1 MIPST
6 LTLSLI
12 SIVLLILLLKDNEF
26 FLNLL
31 YKFRDFWFFDYINV
45 IIVIGIVPVLNVILF
60 CALIIYS
67 IIKFLRI
74 VK

>member
-12 SIVLLILLLKDNEF
+12 STALLILLLKDNDI

-31 YKFRDFWFFDYINV
+31 YKLKNFWFYDYINV
-45 IIVIGIVPVLNVILF
+45 IIVIGIIPVLNVILF

-67 IIKFLRI
+67 IIKLLRTI
-74 VK
+74 K

>member
-12 SIVLLILLLKDNEF
+12 SIVLLILLLKDNEI

-31 YKFRDFWFFDYINV
+31 YRFKDFWFFDYINV
-45 IIVIGIVPVLNVILF
+45 IIVIGIIPVLNVILF
-60 CALIIYS
+60 CALIIYTVL
-67 IIKFLRI
+67 KVLRS

>member
-1 MIPST
+1 MIPSS
-6 LTLSLI
+6 LTISLI
-12 SIVLLILLLKDNEF
+12 SIVLLIFLLKDNKI

-31 YKFRDFWFFDYINV
+31 YKFRDFWFYDYINV
-45 IIVIGIVPVLNVILF
+45 ILVIGIIPVLNVILF

-67 IIKFLRI
+67 IIKLLKL

>member
-6 LTLSLI
+6 LTLSII
-12 SIVLLILLLKDNEF
+12 SIVLLILLLKDNEI

-45 IIVIGIVPVLNVILF
+45 IIVIGIIPVLNVILF
-60 CALIIYS
+60 CALIIYAVL
-67 IIKFLRI
+67 KVLRI

>member
-1 MIPST
+1 MIPSS

-31 YKFRDFWFFDYINV
+31 YKLRNLWFYDYINV
-45 IIVIGIVPVLNVILF
+45 ILVIGIVPVLNVILF

-67 IIKFLRI
+67 IIKLLRFI
-74 VK
+74 K

>member
-12 SIVLLILLLKDNEF
+12 SIVLLILLLKDNEI

-31 YKFRDFWFFDYINV
+31 YRFKDFWFFDYINV
-45 IIVIGIVPVLNVILF
+45 IIVIGIIPVLNVILF
-60 CALIIYS
+60 CALIIYAVL
-67 IIKFLRI
+67 KVLRS